1 MAAKVR
7 YWTFAGMLAAGV
19 VLAVSAIGAQEP
31 RDNREADARREFRV
45 LDGRGSHLGVLVRDV
60 ESGKAA
66 AGGVEIET
74 VDAGSPAE
82 RAGLKAGDVV
92 VEFDGERV
100 RSARQFTR
108 LVQETPEGRAVSLSV
123 MRDGQRQSL
132 TATPEARALSWNV
145 DGDRIRRD
153 VERSLEGLRDFRW
166 DGPPMNFRFD
176 GDLGRL
182 VIPSGRGRLGVT
194 VDTVSDQLAEY
205 FGAPEGGALVTNVL
219 PDSPAARAGMKAG
232 DVITAIDGQHMH
244 DAADVSRAMSRALA
258 GGELK
263 VDYLRDKK
271 PGSAS
276 VTIEAA
282 PGDERSR
289 SLRRRPV

>member
-7 YWTFAGMLAAGV
+7 YWSFAGVLAAGV
-19 VLAVSAIGAQEP
+19 ILAVSAIGAQEP
-31 RDNREADARREFRV
+31 RDNREADGRREIRV

-60 ESGKAA
+60 EAGQAA

-74 VDAGSPAE
+74 VDTDSPAA
-82 RAGLKAGDVV
+82 RAGLRAGDVV

-132 TATPEARALSWNV
+132 TATPEARAMSWNV

-176 GDLGRL
+176 GDLGSL
-182 VIPSGRGRLGVT
+182 IPSRRGRLGVT

-219 PDSPAARAGMKAG
+219 PDSPAASAGMKAG
-232 DVITAIDGQHMH
+232 DVITAIDGQRVR
-244 DAADVSRAMSRALA
+244 DAADVSRAVSRAPA

-271 PGSAS
+271 AGSAS
-276 VTIEAA
+276 VKVEAA
-282 PGDERSR
+282 RENDRSR
-289 SLRRRPV
+289 SLRRRPA